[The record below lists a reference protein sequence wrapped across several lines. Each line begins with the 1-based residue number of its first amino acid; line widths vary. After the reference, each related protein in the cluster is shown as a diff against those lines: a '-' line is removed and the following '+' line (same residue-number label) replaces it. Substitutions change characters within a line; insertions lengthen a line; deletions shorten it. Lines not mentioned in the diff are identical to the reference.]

1 MFPARVAIS
10 VGGLRFWITP
20 EITSTSAARK
30 DSGSSSRSVSRVRS
44 TQKFPSRSVCR
55 RVRPRIN
62 AATTA
67 IPTAADRKF
76 CTVSPMACTV

>member
-1 MFPARVAIS
+1 MVAIS

-20 EITSTSAARK
+20 ETTSTSAARK
-30 DSGSSSRSVSRVRS
+30 DSGSSSRRLILVRS
-44 TQKFPSRSVCR
+44 TQKFPSRSVFR
-55 RVRPRIN
+55 RIRPRIN

-76 CTVSPMACTV
+76 CTVRPIA